1 MPPQPTGTNM
11 TNLIKHMVT
20 VVSGIRLIPLIALML
35 ICPNRDALF
44 ADMDHL
50 ARLWNWQLGG
60 APRAPQA
67 RNLAG
72 RIIQFVSLMTWV
84 REFRNVFYFRTGK
97 AALLLS
103 ILCRPLA
110 SLEIFS
116 RIKIGPG
123 LFVVHG
129 NGTFVMADRIGDN
142 CRIYQ
147 QVTIGNVDVAEG
159 GRPIIGNNVIIY
171 AGAKIVG
178 GVKIGD
184 NVTIAANSLVIKDV
198 PANSTVMGVPAVTV
212 WKKQVSQD
220 VLDHPAPNP

>member
-1 MPPQPTGTNM
+1 LSAPPYPNGTSM
-11 TNLIKHMVT
+11 TNLIKHLVT
-20 VVSGIRLIPLIALML
+20 ALSGIRLIPLIALML
-35 ICPNRDALF
+35 LCPNRDALF

-60 APRAPQA
+60 ARRAPLAQT
-67 RNLAG
+67 LAG
-72 RIIQFVSLMTWV
+72 RIIQFVSLMTWI

-97 AALLLS
+97 AGLLLS

-116 RIKIGPG
+116 KIKIGPG
-123 LFVVHG
+123 LFIVHG
-129 NGTFVMADRIGDN
+129 NGTFVMADGIGAN

-147 QVTIGNVDVAEG
+147 QVTIGNVDAAEG
-159 GRPIIGNNVIIY
+159 GRPVIGDNVTVY

-178 GVKIGD
+178 RVKIGD

-198 PANSTVMGVPAVTV
+198 AANTTVMGVPAITV
-212 WKKQVSQD
+212 WKK
-220 VLDHPAPNP
+220 

>member
-1 MPPQPTGTNM
+1 MPPRLIATNM

-20 VVSGIRLIPLIALML
+20 VASGIRLIPLIALML
-35 ICPNRDALF
+35 VCPNQDDLF

-50 ARLWNWQLGG
+50 ARLWHWQLGG

-67 RNLAG
+67 RDLPE

-97 AALLLS
+97 VGLLLS

-116 RIKIGPG
+116 KIKIGPG
-123 LFVVHG
+123 LFIVHG
-129 NGTFVMADRIGDN
+129 NGTFVMADGIGAN

-147 QVTIGNVDVAEG
+147 QVTIGNVDAAEN
-159 GRPIIGNNVIIY
+159 GRPTIGDNVTIY

-178 GVKIGD
+178 RVKIGD
-184 NVTIAANSLVIKDV
+184 NATIAANSLVIKDV
-198 PANSTVMGVPAVTV
+198 PPNSTVMGVPATTV
-212 WKKQVSQD
+212 WKK
-220 VLDHPAPNP
+220 

>member
-1 MPPQPTGTNM
+1 M
-11 TNLIKHMVT
+11 TNLIKHLVT
-20 VVSGIRLIPLIALML
+20 ALSGIRLIPLIALML
-35 ICPNRDALF
+35 LCPNRDALF

-60 APRAPQA
+60 ARRAPQA
-67 RNLAG
+67 QHLAG
-72 RIIQFVSLMTWV
+72 RIIQFVSFMTWI

-97 AALLLS
+97 AGLLLS

-123 LFVVHG
+123 LF
-129 NGTFVMADRIGDN
+129 IN

-147 QVTIGNVDVAEG
+147 QVTIGNVDAAEG
-159 GRPIIGNNVIIY
+159 GRPVIGDNVTVY

-178 GVKIGD
+178 RVKIGD

-198 PANSTVMGVPAVTV
+198 AANTTVMGVPAITV
-212 WKKQVSQD
+212 WKK
-220 VLDHPAPNP
+220 